1 MTGGLRLRRL
11 ADQRSA
17 PTTTAPHAANGSA
30 APQSNLGPSEVSS
43 RAATPPAG
51 SDVLIRPATVGDAAA
66 IAGIGSRS
74 FFQTF
79 VGTCSDDDM
88 KAYLDEYFSEGKIEA
103 ELRNP
108 HLTFLVAS
116 FTEGGQEVV
125 AAFSALRTDTTETC
139 VEHIPAAERIELQ
152 RIYADYQYHG
162 RGIAKKLIDATLAKA
177 KALGPK
183 YVWLGVWENNERAK
197 GFYKKIGF
205 NKIGSHDFFV
215 GDERQTDWILGKDL

>member
-1 MTGGLRLRRL
+1 MT
-11 ADQRSA
+11 A
-17 PTTTAPHAANGSA
+17 PTTTAPHATNGSTA

-43 RAATPPAG
+43 RAATPPG
-51 SDVLIRPATVGDAAA
+51 GGDVLIRAATVGDAPA

-79 VGTCSDDDM
+79 VGTCSDADM
-88 KAYLDEYFSEGKIEA
+88 QAYLDEYFSEGKIAE

-177 KALGPK
+177 KELGPK
-183 YVWLGVWENNERAK
+183 YVWLGVWESNERAK
-197 GFYKKIGF
+197 SFYKKIGF
-205 NKIGSHDFFV
+205 TQIGSHDFFV
-215 GDERQTDWILGKDL
+215 GEERQTDHILGKEL